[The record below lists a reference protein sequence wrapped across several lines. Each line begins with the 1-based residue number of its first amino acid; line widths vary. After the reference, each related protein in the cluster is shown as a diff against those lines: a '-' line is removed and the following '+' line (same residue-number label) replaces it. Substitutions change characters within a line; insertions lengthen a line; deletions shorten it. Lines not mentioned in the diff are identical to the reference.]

1 MAGPARIIIGFAG
14 SRSVYDLVHP
24 RNFLDLMI
32 SLSAYFFNDKAPVLE
47 NGGFCFVYQF
57 ALAESEVRM
66 MMIMLCELLHCL
78 LECSLLIHLVVLV
91 RILL

>member
-1 MAGPARIIIGFAG
+1 M
-14 SRSVYDLVHP
+14 YDLVHP

-66 MMIMLCELLHCL
+66 MIMLCELLHCL
-78 LECSLLIHLVVLV
+78 LECSLLIHLGVLE

>member
-1 MAGPARIIIGFAG
+1 
-14 SRSVYDLVHP
+14 
-24 RNFLDLMI
+24 
-32 SLSAYFFNDKAPVLE
+32 
-47 NGGFCFVYQF
+47 
-57 ALAESEVRM
+57 